1 MNRAARP
8 AKNLTPGEH
17 AAGRHSPLP
26 QCVPPLPLTHPA
38 VLFAALVT
46 AAILVLS
53 VTFDLR
59 GRDFWQH
66 LAVGRFIWEQHR
78 LPLFEL
84 WIWPTYGESHVDYA
98 WGFEAL
104 LWPFWKLGGVTGL
117 FVWRWLGILT
127 VFGLAWAAVRRMGA
141 KGLLPLVVISL
152 CAMTY
157 RVRTQVRPEEVAAM
171 LLVAEILLLEAR
183 RHGSRVHPGWLVLIA
198 WVWANTH
205 ISYYQFFAVLGVH
218 VLASHLRPRSA
229 GDPPLRDLWFA
240 GLAAAA
246 ISFVNP
252 WGWRTLWQPFEFWFT
267 WRHEALYQRISELM
281 PVVWSTHVRD
291 GLPLLV
297 ILWPILTLWHPRRAR
312 LDLVEVMMCA
322 MFTATVFVGSRFVGN
337 YALVAAVYLARDL
350 DAWAGGLRR
359 PAWTIPAWPR
369 AGLVA
374 GACVLVALPDLSRP
388 DKPLRVHLAEYR
400 VPVGACDFIQRQDLH
415 GRLFNQ
421 MDQGG
426 YICFRFWPRR
436 DQLPFMGIH
445 PDHNTAEQ
453 RRLYMNILTSPAS
466 WSELDAK
473 CSFDYLLLS
482 RKPPRMGRLLDYL
495 DRDSTW
501 TRVFGDDFAY
511 VFVRSHGPFARLA
524 ADSAYTVVPAGEDSL
539 FRMGERMMSDSVLRA
554 RVETE
559 LRRETTGSRFHARAL
574 GMIAGIAITEGR
586 LDDARHELE
595 KALVIDPVSPG
606 VRPNLGFIALQQGR
620 PKDALRWFED
630 DARVTGARADLELR
644 RGQVAEALGDLDRAR
659 ACYLRQLRKNPAD
672 KQARVALDGVLQRL
686 GR

>member
-1 MNRAARP
+1 M
-8 AKNLTPGEH
+8 
-17 AAGRHSPLP
+17 
-26 QCVPPLPLTHPA
+26 PPLPLTHPA
-38 VLFAALVT
+38 VLLAALVT

-53 VTFDLR
+53 ATFDLR
-59 GRDFWQH
+59 DRDFWQH

-127 VFGLAWAAVRRMGA
+127 AFGLAWAAARRMGA

-157 RVRTQVRPEEVAAM
+157 RVRTQVRPEEVAAV

-183 RHGSRVHPGWLVLIA
+183 RHGSRVHPGWLVPIA
-198 WVWANTH
+198 WLWANTH
-205 ISYYQFFAVLGVH
+205 ISYYQFFAVLGVY

-229 GDPPLRDLWFA
+229 GDPPLRGLWLA
-240 GLAAAA
+240 GLAAVA

-267 WRHEALYQRISELM
+267 WRHEAIYQQITELM

-297 ILWPILTLWHPRRAR
+297 ILWPLLTLWHPRRAR

-350 DAWAGGLRR
+350 DAWASGLRR
-359 PAWTIPAWPR
+359 PAWTIAAWPR

-374 GACVLVALPDLSRP
+374 AACVLVALPDLSRP
-388 DKPLRVHLAEYR
+388 EKPLRIHLA
-400 VPVGACDFIQRQDLH
+400 VNQFPVGACDFIQRQDLH
-415 GRLFNQ
+415 GRLFNEF
-421 MDQGG
+421 DQGG

-445 PDHNTAEQ
+445 PDHTTAEL
-453 RRLYMNILTSPAS
+453 RRLYMLAPTALEH
-466 WSELDAK
+466 WRTLDAK
-473 CSFDYLLLS
+473 YSFDYLLLP
-482 RKPPRMGRLLDYL
+482 RKSPRGIRLLDFVA
-495 DRDSTW
+495 RDSTW

-511 VFVRSHGPFARLA
+511 VFVRRHGPFARLA
-524 ADSAYTVVPAGEDSL
+524 ADSAYTVVPTNQDSL
-539 FRMGERMMSDSVLRA
+539 FRLGEAAMADSVLRA
-554 RVETE
+554 LTEVEF
-559 LRRETTGSRFHARAL
+559 RREKAGSPFHARVL
-574 GMIAGIAITEGR
+574 GLMASNAITEGR
-586 LDDARHELE
+586 LDDACRDLQE
-595 KALVIDPVSPG
+595 ALTIDPLSLG
-606 VRPNLGFIALQQGR
+606 ARPRLGFIALQQGR
-620 PKDALRWFED
+620 PQEALRWFEEE
-630 DARVTGARADLELR
+630 ARVTGDRVDLELR

-672 KQARVALDGVLQRL
+672 EQARAALDGVLQRL